1 MRIPHLNSHYVESV
15 WLWQALLQA
24 KKGNF
29 QLWFKPDINLKCF
42 WNRSSLNIA
51 MLEEIT
57 ARLNKASLS
66 TVDAWTGL
74 CLSITNTAVL
84 LLWCP
89 CLDLWGGGVLFIFS
103 FYFPFSTL
111 SLFLLFPM
119 FEHALPKN
127 ANNAHN
133 HKRRAMTAEFWKH
146 RSVLKSWAISLTRRW
161 KGMTLRGLLVAMD
174 LSQTYSTRPIT
185 LRLLHTTS
193 T

>member
-74 CLSITNTAVL
+74 CLSITNTLCCCYCITVPCCIVMSL
-84 LLWCP
+84 LRFESFLS
-89 CLDLWGGGVLFIFS
+89 CLF
-103 FYFPFSTL
+103 
-111 SLFLLFPM
+111 SLFLCHSPF
-119 FEHALPKN
+119 
-127 ANNAHN
+127 
-133 HKRRAMTAEFWKH
+133 
-146 RSVLKSWAISLTRRW
+146 
-161 KGMTLRGLLVAMD
+161 
-174 LSQTYSTRPIT
+174 LSPPFSYV
-185 LRLLHTTS
+185 
-193 T
+193 